1 MDFERFSNNSCEKW
15 QLKASKV
22 KYHFFQPKKESKKY
36 NTPNSIMAKWLV
48 RHDTLHVVMDWAEA
62 WRDNGVAHLLD
73 RNQRRD
79 GGKTMVND
87 VMDVMRESAPK
98 DITRWF
104 HFKNVKKITST
115 WRDDPIWP
123 IFFNWV
129 GTC

>member
-1 MDFERFSNNSCEKW
+1 MLTHNSFPRDQIPAVLTGFLISLWILTDFQRKSCEKW

-36 NTPNSIMAKWLV
+36 NTPNSMAKWLV

-98 DITRWF
+98 DITR
-104 HFKNVKKITST
+104 
-115 WRDDPIWP
+115 
-123 IFFNWV
+123 
-129 GTC
+129 